1 MKVVSRK
8 PRLLMIQKALGRFHT
23 RAATRASSQ
32 KRRTKLRMR
41 LQRPIQTRHRRR
53 IGTNER
59 GGAPVDRGVF
69 GAKGDASTTRIR
81 NRRYRGDVDASRSF
95 FRRPYHESLRSCCET
110 HRMDRYGLPR
120 IAEDSRRCGRQDA
133 AVLVDGF
140 GFWASEWRSLRG
152 PPRIASQYPSLA
164 WYQQDI
170 CNAMQCN
177 AIQYTSR

>member
-1 MKVVSRK
+1 
-8 PRLLMIQKALGRFHT
+8 MIQKALGRFHT